1 MCPVK
6 FQKIFWWPCN
16 SEEMNGEGIIERKS
30 LSEVHGTVNVTQKRG
45 LHKLMA
51 FLGPAYLVSVGYM
64 DPGNW
69 ATDIAGG
76 SRFGYSLIW
85 VLLMSNLM
93 ALLLQ
98 SLSARLGVVQQLD
111 LAQASRKKFPPLV
124 NFCLWIFAEIAIAAC
139 DLAEVLGMAI
149 GLQLLFGLP
158 LIWGVTFT
166 VLDTLLL
173 LVLQNYGI
181 RKIEAFIIGLVVV
194 IGSAFLM
201 EMFLAKP
208 AMGALL
214 KGFIPSL
221 PSPEALYIAIGII
234 GATVM
239 PHNLYLHSSLVQ
251 TRRIDMS
258 EKGIWAAI
266 RYNIIDSTIALNAAF
281 FVNCAILVLAA
292 STFFNA
298 GYFHVASIQDAHEL
312 LSPLLGTKLAPLL
325 FGVALVAAGQSS
337 TITGTLAGQIV
348 MEGYLNLRIT
358 PWLRRLITR
367 TIAIIPA
374 YLAILLYGERE
385 TGPLLVL
392 SQVILSLQLGFAIVP
407 LIHFTSDKKAMG
419 VFVIRPWLQIT
430 AWAIALIIVSL
441 NVKLVSDEV
450 MGWENAAGENSWIL
464 WITVIPVCVAC
475 ALLLLYIT
483 LKPVLTKRAT
493 EKRAKVP
500 HGTAATLSGIEKP
513 TYDRIAVTLD
523 FSSMDSVTIGSAIS
537 QGGHGAHYML
547 IHIVETAGAIAY
559 GSDIADH
566 ESEEDTTGLES
577 YVRQL
582 KEQGYKAEMRIGY
595 GNPKRRIPEIV
606 KEFGADLLVM
616 GAHGHKFFKDL
627 IFGTTV
633 DTVRHRLSIPV
644 LIVRESVGDRKFK
657 D

>member
-1 MCPVK
+1 
-6 FQKIFWWPCN
+6 
-16 SEEMNGEGIIERKS
+16 MNGDSIIGRKS
-30 LSEVHGTVNVTQKRG
+30 LSDVHRSVNVAEKQG
-45 LHKLMA
+45 INKLLA

-76 SRFGYSLIW
+76 SRFGYALIW

-111 LAQASRKKFPPLV
+111 LAQASRKSFPRPV
-124 NFCLWIFAEIAIAAC
+124 NFILWIFAEIAIAAC

-158 LIWGVTFT
+158 LIWGVTLT

-173 LVLQNYGI
+173 LLLQNYGI
-181 RKIEAFIIGLVVV
+181 RKIEAFIIGLVVI
-194 IGSAFLM
+194 IGSAFLI
-201 EMFLAKP
+201 EMILAKP
-208 AMGALL
+208 AMGELV
-214 KGFIPSL
+214 KGFIPSI
-221 PSPEALYIAIGII
+221 PDQQALYIAIGII

-258 EKGIWAAI
+258 EKGIWTAI
-266 RYNIIDSTIALNAAF
+266 KYNIIDSAIALNAAF

-292 STFFNA
+292 STFFEA
-298 GYFHVASIQDAHEL
+298 GYYHVADIQDAHEL

-325 FGVALVAAGQSS
+325 FGIALVAAGQSS

-367 TIAIIPA
+367 TVAIIPA
-374 YLAILLYGERE
+374 YLVILLYGERE

-392 SQVILSLQLGFAIVP
+392 SQVVLSLQLGFAIIP
-407 LIHFTSDKKAMG
+407 LIHFNSDKKAMG
-419 VFVIRPWLQIT
+419 VFVIRPWLRIT
-430 AWAIALIIVSL
+430 AWAIAIIIVSL
-441 NVKLVSDEV
+441 NVKLIYEEV
-450 MGWENAAGENSWIL
+450 AGWIDAAGENSWIV
-464 WITVIPVCVAC
+464 WVTVVPLCMAT

-483 LKPVLTKRAT
+483 VKPLVKKRET
-493 EKRAKVP
+493 EKIAKVP
-500 HGTAATLSGIEKP
+500 HGTAATLSGIDKP
-513 TYDRIAVTLD
+513 AYHRIAVSID
-523 FSSMDSVTIGSAIS
+523 FSSIDSVTINSAIA
-537 QGGHGAHYML
+537 QGGQEAHYLL
-547 IHIVETAGAIAY
+547 IHVVETAGAIVY

-566 ESEEDTTGLES
+566 ESEEDATGLES

-582 KEQGYKAEMRIGY
+582 KKKGYRVEMKIGY

-606 KEFGADLLVM
+606 KEFKADLLVM

-633 DTVRHRLSIPV
+633 DTVRHRVSIPV
-644 LIVRESVGDRKFK
+644 FIVRAVGH
-657 D
+657 